1 MTRRFLHAATAVA
14 AASAVPNSG
23 FALAATGVALARAL
37 APTSQFWRWRGTD
50 VHYAT
55 HASPTASNAC
65 VVFCPGFGAG
75 AFQFDDVC
83 RSVAEG
89 GVDAHAMDW
98 VGQGRSWPEGDM
110 AGSDFGVESWVAQ
123 LRAFVESDE
132 LQNYERVYVAG
143 NSIGGLVSALATAR
157 GDGEGRL
164 RGCCLLNPTP
174 FWSFWGPGGS
184 PLWNGTLPGPPLLEA
199 FGATWFGALKDQNTV
214 RRLLGQVYAIPE
226 RADAAL
232 ADAIVAAAAHPNGPR
247 VFASILFSGRAT
259 DEFDDVARK
268 LGELSAAGKADVA
281 FVYGRDDPRA
291 TGADDSACATRVPRR
306 QTRAL
311 LRASR
316 AGGSFLRGA
325 SAPRGA
331 SRRAR
336 AARRRDTTSS
346 RLPAIAYT
354 TRPRAQRPRL
364 SWSSSAD
371 RGMFRTRSSRTTAR
385 RCPSTPRRILGRE
398 RCWSG
403 PQRWRGDKPRHVFP
417 GGQQSSP
424 RRVPGLPGRVRAP
437 RRRRGTFAPRRPA
450 AADPRRQPHHS
461 Q

>member
-184 PLWNGTLPGPPLLEA
+184 PLWNGTLPGPPLFEA

-232 ADAIVAAAAHPNGPR
+232 AEEIVAAAAHPNGPR

-268 LGELSAAGKADVA
+268 LGELSALGKADVA
-281 FVYGRDDPRA
+281 FVYGRDDPPS
-291 TGADDSACATRVPRR
+291 DRR
-306 QTRAL
+306 GRFAPPTPATRAL

-336 AARRRDTTSS
+336 AARRRRTTSS
-346 RLPAIAYT
+346 RPPAIAYT
-354 TRPRAQRPRL
+354 TRPRARRPRL

-371 RGMFRTRSSRTTAR
+371 RGMFQTRSSRTTAR
-385 RCPSTPRRILGRE
+385 RCPSTKRRILGRE

-417 GGQQSSP
+417 GASSRRLDACQGSRAVCARLDAAGLLP
-424 RRVPGLPGRVRAP
+424 RGARPP
-437 RRRRGTFAPRRPA
+437 RS
-450 AADPRRQPHHS
+450 RRQPHHS

>member
-1 MTRRFLHAATAVA
+1 MMRRFLHAATAVA

-23 FALAATGVALARAL
+23 FALAATGVALAHAL

-291 TGADDSACATRVPRR
+291 TGADGFGPRR
-306 QTRAL
+306 ASHAAGKRARFSEPLAQVGLSCVGPARRAALRGGRGRRGADVLRAL
-311 LRASR
+311 ARRPLRT
-316 AGGSFLRGA
+316 
-325 SAPRGA
+325 PRGP
-331 SRRAR
+331 AR
-336 AARRRDTTSS
+336 NGRGYLGA
-346 RLPAIAYT
+346 
-354 TRPRAQRPRL
+354 RPRTAGCSGRGRRGPRPE
-364 SWSSSAD
+364 
-371 RGMFRTRSSRTTAR
+371 GV
-385 RCPSTPRRILGRE
+385 
-398 RCWSG
+398 
-403 PQRWRGDKPRHVFP
+403 H
-417 GGQQSSP
+417 
-424 RRVPGLPGRVRAP
+424 
-437 RRRRGTFAPRRPA
+437 RRRGEY
-450 AADPRRQPHHS
+450 
-461 Q
+461 